1 MKREQGAGN
10 REQSLVDLACRLG
23 LPTLLGVASVLAI
36 SCNRGESAQR
46 PSEKAVAAAQQSAQR
61 AADGPRA
68 EWPNDGCNWIPVAEV
83 EAILGKLAGP
93 PRGSKTTC
101 HYPVPM
107 DSVTLSKR
115 TGYRDMARDLNPKS
129 EAARDTTVNRAIV
142 TLDVDLR
149 GDMTGERAGRM
160 TGAMLANMFKGAL
173 GKNTSAADTTKQE
186 AQPKP
191 PNGWDVAS
199 VPRRNGDFR
208 GRIGHLTVSIDE
220 DAMFGAVPAEK
231 KAALAARVRD
241 RIPDLPFAYPFAGP
255 RPTEPPS
262 GPDPCGLL
270 TRAEAE
276 SVLGKLLAPPYRS
289 HDGGPYARPN
299 GSSCAYYTA
308 GHHVLVLNPRW
319 RNGKQLFGI
328 GRGVGSIVGTVAEN
342 PDREKADTLDGPWD
356 DVEPGLDGTL
366 AFLKG
371 DQMLE
376 VEYLTSSTDAA
387 GAVKLARLA
396 LGRLTKAASP

>member
-1 MKREQGAGN
+1 
-10 REQSLVDLACRLG
+10 
-23 LPTLLGVASVLAI
+23 
-36 SCNRGESAQR
+36 
-46 PSEKAVAAAQQSAQR
+46 
-61 AADGPRA
+61 
-68 EWPNDGCNWIPVAEV
+68 
-83 EAILGKLAGP
+83 
-93 PRGSKTTC
+93 
-101 HYPVPM
+101 
-107 DSVTLSKR
+107 
-115 TGYRDMARDLNPKS
+115 MARDLNPKS
-129 EAARDTTVNRAIV
+129 AAATDTTINRAVV
-142 TLDVDLR
+142 TLSVDLR

-160 TGAMLANMFKGAL
+160 TGAMLANMFKDAL
-173 GKNTSAADTTKQE
+173 GKNTSAADTTTQQ
-186 AQPKP
+186 ARPKP
-191 PNGWDVAS
+191 PEGWDVAN
-199 VPRRNGDFR
+199 VPRGKGDFR
-208 GRIGHLTVSIDE
+208 GRIGHLTISIDE

-241 RIPDLPFAYPFAGP
+241 RITDLPFAYPFAGP
-255 RPTEPPS
+255 GPIEPPS
-262 GPDPCGLL
+262 GPDPCSLL
-270 TRAEAE
+270 TSKEAE

-328 GRGVGSIVGTVAEN
+328 GRGVGSIVGAVAAN

-387 GAVKLARLA
+387 GAVRLARIA
-396 LGRLTKAASP
+396 LGRLTKSASP

>member
-1 MKREQGAGN
+1 MTT
-10 REQSLVDLACRLG
+10 SVV
-23 LPTLLGVASVLAI
+23 VAI
-36 SCNRGESAQR
+36 GCQRGESAQR
-46 PSEKAVAAAQQSAQR
+46 TTEKTVAAAQQSAER
-61 AADGPRA
+61 VADGPRA
-68 EWPNDGCNWIPVAEV
+68 TWPNDGCAWIPVAEV
-83 EAILGKLAGP
+83 EAILGKLTGP
-93 PRGSKTTC
+93 PKGSKTTC

-107 DSVTLSKR
+107 DSETLQKR
-115 TGYRDMARDLNPKS
+115 TGYRDMARDLNSKS
-129 EAARDTTVNRAIV
+129 EAARDTTITRAVV

-160 TGAMLANMFKGAL
+160 TGAMLANMFKDAL
-173 GKNTSAADTTKQE
+173 GKNAPAVDTTRQE
-186 AQPKP
+186 ARPKP
-191 PNGWDVAS
+191 PDGWDAAN
-199 VPRRNGDFR
+199 VPRGRGDFR
-208 GRIGHLTVSIDE
+208 GRTGHLTIAIDE

-241 RIPDLPFAYPFAGP
+241 RITDLPFDYPFAGP

-299 GSSCAYYTA
+299 GASCAYYA
-308 GHHVLVLNPRW
+308 PGHHVLVLNPRW

-328 GRGVGSIVGTVAEN
+328 GRGVSSIVGTVAAD

-356 DVEPGLDGTL
+356 DVQLGLDGTL

-387 GAVKLARLA
+387 GAVRLARIA
-396 LGRLTKAASP
+396 LGRLAKSASP